1 MRPQEKSSASQNS
14 TTRFVRDC
22 CTRNAP
28 KYFLLG
34 LDVAIGLMYDLR
46 VQSVALMQT
55 DTDDGDGRTVGPS
68 YEYVDIA
75 GAM

>member
-34 LDVAIGLMYDLR
+34 LDVAIGLIK
-46 VQSVALMQT
+46 QSPQT
-55 DTDDGDGRTVGPS
+55 ACGNS
-68 YEYVDIA
+68 SFSFLA
-75 GAM
+75 HL